1 MTILR
6 HPGGRAD
13 KISTIFIRNASGQV
27 FSANEKRILNLVQT
41 HDALSRADLA
51 RHTDLALQSVVR
63 LVDNLVERGFLQA
76 GEKVIKGPGQPSTPM
91 SLVPGGAY
99 TFGVSIMTDAIS
111 MLLMDL
117 AGNVIA
123 KRRQACDISDR
134 NDVIAGARLSLDEM
148 VAETGIDAV
157 RLFGVGLSTTGY
169 FVRQGEVNPPAAMA
183 DWALLNLEDELSAD
197 FGLPVW
203 VENDGNAAAAGES
216 LYGVGKRHKNFA
228 YLYIAT
234 GLGGGLVI
242 DGQLLRGFNGNA
254 GEFTGILAPE
264 IRASRPTLALLLEM
278 VQQRGVDVAS
288 IHQLVEMFDPQWP
301 GVEGWLE
308 RTRPALIAV
317 LSAIAAVL
325 DPEAIVIGGRV
336 PRSLAQAMVDAASY
350 YQSKLR
356 GRERP
361 FPTILVAEAEG
372 DAAALGAAA
381 LPLKHHFF
389 S

>member
-1 MTILR
+1 MTR
-6 HPGGRAD
+6 SRPGGV
-13 KISTIFIRNASGQV
+13 KQVSTIFMRNVGGEV
-27 FSANEKRILNLVQT
+27 FSANERRILNLVQT

-63 LVDNLVERGFLQA
+63 LVDGLVERGFLRA

-111 MLLMDL
+111 MVLMDL
-117 AGNVIA
+117 SGNVIA
-123 KRRQACDISDR
+123 SLNEACDISDR
-134 NDVIAGARLSLDEM
+134 NDVTTRARICLDQMILE
-148 VAETGIDAV
+148 AGIDVA

-169 FVRQGEVNPPAAMA
+169 FIRQGEVNPPASMA

-216 LYGVGKRHKNFA
+216 LYGIGKRHKNFA

-234 GLGGGLVI
+234 GLGGGIVT
-242 DGQLLRGFNGNA
+242 DGRLLRGFNGNA
-254 GEFTGILAPE
+254 GEFTGLLAPDM
-264 IRASRPTLALLLEM
+264 RPNRPTLALLLEM
-278 VQQRGVDVAS
+278 LRQRQVDVAS
-288 IHQLVEMFDPQWP
+288 IHDLVQRFDPHWP
-301 GVEGWLE
+301 GVEAWLE

-317 LSAIAAVL
+317 VSAIAAVV

-336 PRSLAQAMVDAASY
+336 PRPLAQMMVQTADY
-350 YQSKLR
+350 YQAMLR

-361 FPTILVAEAEG
+361 FPTVLAAEAEG

-381 LPLKHHFF
+381 LPLKHYFF